1 MSRFRVALAKGRL
14 LEPAVERFRAAGIE
28 PAADPGRR
36 LLIPSSDPAIEFL
49 VVKPADVPVY
59 VESGA
64 ADLGVTGTDVLRE
77 TGADVLEPLELGFGF
92 CRLVVASPARAQY
105 PQLDGGITPRVAT
118 KYPRL
123 AQAHFAAGGRPVDII
138 QVNGSVE
145 VAPLLRLSHWI
156 VDLVDTGNTLRA
168 NGLVER
174 ETILEC
180 GAVLV
185 ANRASQKLK
194 LEEYLRVM
202 ERLEGTPTPTG
213 PRQADPHRRTP

>member
-1 MSRFRVALAKGRL
+1 VSRLRIALAKGRL
-14 LEPAVERFRAAGIE
+14 YEPSVERFRLAGAE
-28 PAADPGRR
+28 PDGDAGRR
-36 LLIPSSDPAIEFL
+36 LLIPSSDPAIDFL
-49 VVKPADVPVY
+49 VVKPGDVPVY

-77 TGADVLEPLELGFGF
+77 SNADVLEPLELGFGV
-92 CRLVVASPARAQY
+92 CRLVVASPEAAPY
-105 PQLDGGITPRVAT
+105 PALPGGITARVAT

-123 AQAHFAAGGRPVDII
+123 AHAHFSAAGRPVDII

-145 VAPLLRLSHWI
+145 VAPLLNLSHWI

-174 ETILEC
+174 ETILTC
-180 GAVLV
+180 GAILV

-194 LEEYLRVM
+194 LDAFLDLMR
-202 ERLEGTPTPTG
+202 RLESGG
-213 PRQADPHRRTP
+213 NGG

>member
-1 MSRFRVALAKGRL
+1 MRIALAKGRL
-14 LEPAVERFRAAGIE
+14 FEPSVARFRKAGAE
-28 PAADPGRR
+28 PVADAGRK
-36 LLIPSSDPAIEFL
+36 LLIPSSDPSIDFI

-77 TGADVLEPLELGFGF
+77 SGADVLEPLELQFGF
-92 CRLVVASPARAQY
+92 CRLVVAAPADTPY
-105 PQLDGGITPRVAT
+105 PVLPGGVTARVAT

-123 AQAHFAAGGRPVDII
+123 AQAYFAAGGRPVDIV
-138 QVNGSVE
+138 QVGGSVE
-145 VAPLLRLSHWI
+145 VAPLLNLSHWI
-156 VDLVDTGNTLRA
+156 VDLVDTGNTLKA

-174 ETILEC
+174 VTILQC

-194 LEEYLRVM
+194 LVAYLDFM
-202 ERLEGTPTPTG
+202 ERLEGG
-213 PRQADPHRRTP
+213 R

>member
-1 MSRFRVALAKGRL
+1 MIRIALAKGRL
-14 LEPAVERFRAAGIE
+14 YDPAVACFARAGIVVD
-28 PAADPGRR
+28 PQPGRR

-49 VVKPADVPVY
+49 VVKPGDVAVY

-77 TGADVLEPLELGFGF
+77 SDADVLEPLELGFGA
-92 CRLVVASPARAQY
+92 CRLVVANPSAAPW
-105 PQLDGGITPRVAT
+105 PDLPGGQTARVAT

-123 AQAHFAAGGRPVDII
+123 AWRHFAACGRPVEII
-138 QVNGSVE
+138 AVHGSVE
-145 VAPLLRLSHWI
+145 VAPLLGLAHWI

-168 NGLVER
+168 NGLAER
-174 ETILEC
+174 ETILQV

-194 LEEYLRVM
+194 LDAHLGIM
-202 ERLEGTPTPTG
+202 ARLE
-213 PRQADPHRRTP
+213 RQRMSR

>member
-1 MSRFRVALAKGRL
+1 MRIALAKGRL
-14 LEPAVERFRAAGIE
+14 YEPSVERFRQAGAE
-28 PAADPGRR
+28 PSADAGRR

-77 TGADVLEPLELGFGF
+77 TGADVLEPLELGFGI
-92 CRLVVASPARAQY
+92 CRLVVAGPAGAPY
-105 PQLDGGITPRVAT
+105 PSLPGGMTARVAT

-123 AQAHFAAGGRPVDII
+123 AQSHFAALGRPVDII
-138 QVNGSVE
+138 PVNGSVE
-145 VAPLLRLSHWI
+145 VAPLLGLSHWI

-168 NGLVER
+168 NDLVER
-174 ETILEC
+174 ETVLHC

-194 LEEYLRVM
+194 LDAYLGLM
-202 ERLEGTPTPTG
+202 ARLEGG
-213 PRQADPHRRTP
+213 RG

>member
-1 MSRFRVALAKGRL
+1 
-14 LEPAVERFRAAGIE
+14 
-28 PAADPGRR
+28 
-36 LLIPSSDPAIEFL
+36 
-49 VVKPADVPVY
+49 
-59 VESGA
+59 
-64 ADLGVTGTDVLRE
+64 
-77 TGADVLEPLELGFGF
+77 
-92 CRLVVASPARAQY
+92 
-105 PQLDGGITPRVAT
+105 
-118 KYPRL
+118 
-123 AQAHFAAGGRPVDII
+123 VDII

-194 LEEYLRVM
+194 LEDYLRVM
-202 ERLEGTPTPTG
+202 EKLEKAG
-213 PRQADPHRRTP
+213 RVKSEK

>member
-1 MSRFRVALAKGRL
+1 MSRLRVALAKGRL
-14 LEPAVERFRAAGIE
+14 YQPSVERFRAAGVE
-28 PAADPGRR
+28 PANDAGRR
-36 LLIPSSDPAIEFL
+36 LLIPSSDPGIEFL
-49 VVKPADVPVY
+49 VVKPGDVPVY

-64 ADLGVTGTDVLRE
+64 ADLGITGTDVLRE
-77 TGADVLEPLELGFGF
+77 SGADVLEPLELGFGF
-92 CRLVVASPARAQY
+92 CRLVVASPGTTPY
-105 PQLDGGITPRVAT
+105 PRLEGGITARVAT

-123 AQAHFAAGGRPVDII
+123 AQAHFAATGRPVDII

-145 VAPLLRLSHWI
+145 VAPLLNLSHWI

-168 NGLVER
+168 NGLAER

-194 LEEYLRVM
+194 LEAYLRLM
-202 ERLEGTPTPTG
+202 EKLERAGRPPV
-213 PRQADPHRRTP
+213 